1 MAFEDYLTTTCDIYT
16 SDNTRNVAGAVRGD
30 VFSLFLGGQSCT
42 LPMPIDQSKGET
54 LGRAGLIL
62 DTKILMG
69 GPRRGLTV
77 DHQIRIGSRRFDVDS
92 ELDQV
97 GYGRVIKVLCR
108 EVVG

>member
-30 VFSLFLGGQSCT
+30 VFALFLGGQPCT

-69 GPRRGLTV
+69 GPR
-77 DHQIRIGSRRFDVDS
+77 IGSRRFDVDS